1 VSVRRAVVS
10 LLVAVS
16 VGLGASSVAAGASS
30 GGVSVTLEPLRIDTE
45 LGRTVVVWGRFT
57 NRGTAATGRL
67 IAHLNVLSLR
77 NGVEV
82 DPEDWSTHRTRYLG
96 ALAPGVSRT
105 INWKVHAINTGRIA
119 LYVAVIPQTGG
130 SRAPAVGPAVQL
142 VVAGRRTLNSG
153 GILPLALG
161 IPALLGLMTG
171 GIQFTRGRR

>member
-1 VSVRRAVVS
+1 MSVREAVVS
-10 LLVAVS
+10 SLVAATAALAAT
-16 VGLGASSVAAGASS
+16 GVAAGASS
-30 GGVSVTLEPLRIDTE
+30 VGVSVTLAPSRIDTE
-45 LGRTVVVWGRFT
+45 LGRSVLVGARFT
-57 NRGTAATGRL
+57 NQRPTATAPL

-77 NGVEV
+77 SGVEV

-96 ALAPGVSRT
+96 ALAAGMSRT
-105 INWKVHAINTGRIA
+105 IKWKVHAINTGRIA

-130 SRAPAVGPAVQL
+130 SRAPAIGRTVQL

-171 GIQFTRGRR
+171 GIQLTRRRR